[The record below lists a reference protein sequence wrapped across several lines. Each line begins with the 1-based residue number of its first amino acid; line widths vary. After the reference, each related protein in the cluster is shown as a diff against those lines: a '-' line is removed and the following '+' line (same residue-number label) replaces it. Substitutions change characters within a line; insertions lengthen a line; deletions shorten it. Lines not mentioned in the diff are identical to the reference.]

1 MAKDVT
7 NNVVF
12 ISRKYYSEDK
22 LRRAFRVSSFNWFA
36 GCPPDSSR
44 LQCKVNCLHFTN
56 AVMKLC
62 GKSKSFDAEES

>member
-36 GCPPDSSR
+36 GYPPDSCR
-44 LQCKVNCLHFTN
+44 LQCKVNRLRFTN
-56 AVMKLC
+56 AVMEV
-62 GKSKSFDAEES
+62 GWDIKSFDVEES